1 MAAQV
6 HTTQLETKHLLLRE
20 INPEVMEQ
28 LFSLPFEDEY
38 IKSFLGLLS
47 NEELEF
53 ERLKFQK
60 GLVTHKLT
68 FRNFVMIDKAT
79 SKPVG
84 KCGFHSWYPDHRRA
98 EIGYGFTDENYKG
111 KGLMTEALKEMI
123 KYGFEKMELNRV
135 EAFVGPN
142 NPASLKLIRSL
153 GFTEEGQLREHYY
166 KHPRLEDSICFSLLK
181 KEYEEIKS
189 SW

>member
-1 MAAQV
+1 
-6 HTTQLETKHLLLRE
+6 
-20 INPEVMEQ
+20 
-28 LFSLPFEDEY
+28 
-38 IKSFLGLLS
+38 
-47 NEELEF
+47 
-53 ERLKFQK
+53 
-60 GLVTHKLT
+60 
-68 FRNFVMIDKAT
+68 MIDKAT